1 MKKSIIIIFLVLLI
15 DQLFKFYIKTQ
26 FFMGEE
32 VHVFGDWF
40 ILHFTEN
47 AGMAFGYELDFSW
60 GKLALSSFRIVAIV
74 VLGIYLSLMI
84 RRKASSV
91 LIISLSLIFAGAIG
105 NMIDSAFYGLI
116 FSESNFYE
124 KAILFPLEGGYAGF
138 LYGHVVDMLYFPLFS
153 FDWPGWFPWIGGNQF
168 QFFQPVF
175 NIADS
180 AITIGVAMILL
191 FQKRIFA

>member
-1 MKKSIIIIFLVLLI
+1 MKKSFAIIFLILLI
-15 DQLFKFYIKTQ
+15 DQLSKVYIKTH
-26 FFMGEE
+26 FFMGDEI
-32 VHVFGDWF
+32 HVFGNWF

-60 GKLALSSFRIVAIV
+60 GKIALSSFRIIAII
-74 VLGIYLSLMI
+74 VLGVYLFTMI
-84 RRKASSV
+84 QKKASSV

-124 KAILFPLEGGYAGF
+124 KAILFPPEGGYAGF

-153 FDWPGWFPWIGGNQF
+153 FDWPEWFPWIGGDQF

-175 NIADS
+175 NVADS
-180 AITIGVAMILL
+180 AITGGVSLIII
-191 FQKRIFA
+191 FQKRVFS